1 MVVRSATCG
10 DERNKIASAG
20 ARNHAARPTRVLSS
34 SCVRTAQGLQVGAI
48 VCWKLAAQV
57 PARKLLS
64 RLQPKSQS
72 SSPSPSITEPSIA
85 MASAPAASVTK
96 KADAYEAIYD
106 PHPLTKEEEM
116 LILKPFARAFYRA
129 ACAAGGRPQTAQGA
143 HLSQRALRP
152 RFENWILMLS
162 LLLTCLLPPLLSMDS
177 PPPEWSM
184 IAKTLHATETLCIFL
199 SFCLSLCAV
208 HGCVTIGI
216 QIKATPNDAIGQFL
230 VHKWGRH
237 APDEW
242 WHSFFFQK
250 EALLFF
256 LLCAIVA
263 RASNAFGIPGFII
276 SGTLGY
282 MTRDNM
288 EQMYVLNFGFTS
300 RAIGDMANE
309 QNIAD
314 ADLEADNHY
323 EEIYSGAINFKDE
336 EGESLLARLR
346 HLIHNRNLPNH
357 SLIRT
362 DLREVSA
369 VGAAAAS
376 DSFLRRSMTLL
387 RGCVLLRV
395 SVCGRA

>member
-1 MVVRSATCG
+1 
-10 DERNKIASAG
+10 
-20 ARNHAARPTRVLSS
+20 
-34 SCVRTAQGLQVGAI
+34 
-48 VCWKLAAQV
+48 
-57 PARKLLS
+57 
-64 RLQPKSQS
+64 
-72 SSPSPSITEPSIA
+72 

-129 ACAAGGRPQTAQGA
+129 ARVQQEAGLKPHKARIYLKELFDHDSKT
-143 HLSQRALRP
+143 
-152 RFENWILMLS
+152 WILMLS

-263 RASNAFGIPGFII
+263 RASNAFGIPGFVI

-282 MTRDNM
+282 ITRDNM

-376 DSFLRRSMTLL
+376 DSFLRRSMT
-387 RGCVLLRV
+387 REGSFC
-395 SVCGRA
+395 A